1 MRSVSVIPVCVAL
14 MVLVFARAAGAETP
28 LGTPLSADQRF
39 EFPEPGIAVSL
50 PDSYL
55 LDRQAT
61 PSLPIFESV
70 IAAAPVDGPGEC
82 TIETFAFAGQEPNK
96 VAETL
101 GLIADYP
108 EFMIEERYGGLDAL
122 PGGDYVLMSAEYAPG
137 GEPGASAAYVF
148 PTPTGY
154 AWLWCSTTESPPED
168 LWRSIAETV
177 EFLSAEE

>member
-14 MVLVFARAAGAETP
+14 MVLVFAPAADAETP

-122 PGGDYVLMSAEYAPG
+122 PGGDYVLMSGEMRARRRARGKRRLRLPHAHWLCVAVVQHDRVAPRG
-137 GEPGASAAYVF
+137 PLAVHRRDRRV
-148 PTPTGY
+148 PV
-154 AWLWCSTTESPPED
+154 C
-168 LWRSIAETV
+168 
-177 EFLSAEE
+177 